1 MIRHILLITFT
12 ADASPEAISQV
23 REAFLLI
30 PAHVEGVQA
39 VEWGIN
45 DSPEGKNAGFTHC
58 VLMTFQDEQARQRYL
73 PHPRHEALKA
83 IFRPVLSNIIVLDYP
98 VLPLDRGISSSA
110 N

>member
-12 ADASPEAISQV
+12 VDASPEAISQV

-30 PAHVEGVQA
+30 PAHIEGVQA

-73 PHPRHEALKA
+73 PHPKHEALKA
-83 IFRPVLSNIIVLDYP
+83 IFRPVLNNIIVLDYP
-98 VLPLDRGISSSA
+98 VNTPGDPR